1 MSIKDVI
8 ADGAIIGM
16 SAALLWHFSNI
27 WRYGQHLIQEPN
39 IAIKSAETAGLL
51 VILAFGISRFV
62 NHLKGKK
69 R

>member
-16 SAALLWHFSNI
+16 SAVLLWHFSNI

>member
-1 MSIKDVI
+1 MRIKDVLVD
-8 ADGAIIGM
+8 AATIGL

-39 IAIKSAETAGLL
+39 TLLTLETVGLL
-51 VILAFGISRFV
+51 IIFAFGITKFV
-62 NHLKGKK
+62 VDLKEKG